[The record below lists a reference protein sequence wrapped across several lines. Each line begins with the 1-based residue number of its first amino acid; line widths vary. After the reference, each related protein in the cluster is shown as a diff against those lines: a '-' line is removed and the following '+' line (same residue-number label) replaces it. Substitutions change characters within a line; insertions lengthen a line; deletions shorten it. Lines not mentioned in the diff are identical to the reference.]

1 MYLDLEASIERPS
14 RNSSGQRLVDLDY
27 VPHSKVDRVL
37 SRLKASVAP
46 AAGLRLGIRR
56 QIEQETVTLELTM
69 RNPSLM
75 ELAPLSSTYS
85 VVAFPFLP
93 FTYSTSNRGDQCLSK
108 STTPL
113 NITLPDLIHRLE
125 HHRLPIISVTDLSK
139 EKADELWDEVKRL
152 ETYTNMGECMEE
164 GQGRRE
170 VGLKRAWEAGLLES
184 GMLVRW
190 RVVVVIGGG
199 DGSN

>member
-14 RNSSGQRLVDLDY
+14 RTPNGQYLIDLDY
-27 VPHSKVDRVL
+27 VPYTKLDRVL
-37 SRLKASVAP
+37 SRLNPSVAQ
-46 AAGLRLGIRR
+46 AAELRVN
-56 QIEQETVTLELTM
+56 QESMTFEVTM
-69 RNPSLM
+69 RSPSLV
-75 ELAPLSSTYS
+75 ELAPLSSAYS
-85 VVAFPFLP
+85 LLAFPFLP
-93 FTYSTSNRGDQCLSK
+93 STHRASNRDARYRSK

-125 HHRLPIISVTDLSK
+125 HHRLPIISVTDVSK
-139 EKADELWDEVKRL
+139 EKADELWDEVKTL
-152 ETYTNMGECMEE
+152 ETYTNMGEYMEE

-199 DGSN
+199 DGLN